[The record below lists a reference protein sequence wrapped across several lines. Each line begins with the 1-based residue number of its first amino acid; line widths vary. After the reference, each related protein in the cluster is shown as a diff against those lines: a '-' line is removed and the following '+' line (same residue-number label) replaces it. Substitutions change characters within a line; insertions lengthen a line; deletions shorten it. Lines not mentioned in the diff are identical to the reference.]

1 MVYIATRQYD
11 SPMHFI
17 TTYKEVSEK
26 IPIRLRETRTPAK
39 PLKVSERASSFARK
53 ASFVAVQPVL
63 FFSASPKNFLHTA
76 FLVLTL
82 PVPLPPTSWRPRE
95 KEYLTCR
102 YICTFPLHVSP
113 QWIPSKRPHLMI
125 CSWPRCTST
134 YYYRPPRRHRG
145 LTGVAFVSQHAL
157 DRAHDKP
164 HVQLR
169 MNKGHRTSPPYTGAS
184 SSSSKPEGP
193 LPAIQMYCRNIR

>member
-1 MVYIATRQYD
+1 MRNRKNLHSSILLLLIMVYIATRQYD

-39 PLKVSERASSFARK
+39 PLKVSERASSFSRK

-95 KEYLTCR
+95 KEYRYVGTSYLR
-102 YICTFPLHVSP
+102 YICIFPLHVSP

-125 CSWPRCTST
+125 
-134 YYYRPPRRHRG
+134 
-145 LTGVAFVSQHAL
+145 
-157 DRAHDKP
+157 
-164 HVQLR
+164 
-169 MNKGHRTSPPYTGAS
+169 
-184 SSSSKPEGP
+184 
-193 LPAIQMYCRNIR
+193 